1 MPSAPKAL
9 IVTNGLLDP
18 SRYRALGVRVCPLV
32 PIANRPLVLHV
43 LEGLRAAGVR
53 EAAVLG
59 DGATRAEVASV
70 VGDGSAELAVRYID
84 HVDRRALD
92 APAVAVQPADAVL
105 TGPLQDALGDV
116 ASAVFDGAVMRVPA
130 ITPAFGSA
138 PPAIAA
144 AAHVGACLLGAEA
157 ADGLAASLDDTAASV
172 DALAEALIA
181 SSTRVREDEVRG
193 CLACCD
199 GDDGLLRANRIALEG
214 LQSSMT
220 DATLVDTEIQG
231 PALIHPT
238 AVVRSTLVRG
248 PAVIGPGVR
257 LNDVYI
263 GPYTSIGADV
273 TIEGAEIE
281 HSLILD
287 GAEVRYPGAAPDDEH
302 HRSAGPPRARLPP
315 PPRHARRG
323 RGRRRGGAL
332 VTPQTVVRHAA
343 VRCRRALRDDRHHEA
358 GVPLPGV
365 PGRARGRAS
374 PPGRAGRSPPQEPP
388 ACARCSGR
396 ETRPTRRHDSKQGR
410 FTRA

>member
-1 MPSAPKAL
+1 MPSPPKAL
-9 IVTNGLLDP
+9 ILTNGLLDP

-70 VGDGSAELAVRYID
+70 VGDGSAELVVRYID
-84 HVDRRALD
+84 HVDHRALD

-105 TGPLQDALGDV
+105 SGPLQDALGDV
-116 ASAVFDGAVMRVPA
+116 ASAVIDGAVMRVPA
-130 ITPAFGSA
+130 ITPAFGSQ

-181 SSTRVREDEVRG
+181 SSPRVREGEVRG

-199 GDDGLLRANRIALEG
+199 GDDGLLRANRIALESLG
-214 LQSSMT
+214 SSMT
-220 DATLVDTEIQG
+220 DATLIDTEIQG

-263 GPYTSIGADV
+263 GPYTSIGANV

-287 GAEVRYPGAAPDDEH
+287 GAEVRYPGQ
-302 HRSAGPPRARLPP
+302 RLTTSIIGPRARLVRDFHL
-315 PPRHARRG
+315 PRGMRVAV
-323 RGRRRGGAL
+323 GADA
-332 VTPQTVVRHAA
+332 VV
-343 VRCRRALRDDRHHEA
+343 AL
-358 GVPLPGV
+358 
-365 PGRARGRAS
+365 S
-374 PPGRAGRSPPQEPP
+374 
-388 ACARCSGR
+388 
-396 ETRPTRRHDSKQGR
+396 
-410 FTRA
+410 

>member
-1 MPSAPKAL
+1 MPSPPKAL
-9 IVTNGLLDP
+9 ILTNGLLDP

-43 LEGLRAAGVR
+43 LEGLRTAGVR

-70 VGDGSAELAVRYID
+70 VGDGSAELAVRYVD

-105 TGPLQDALGDV
+105 SGPLQDALGDV

-130 ITPAFGSA
+130 ITPAFGSQ
-138 PPAIAA
+138 PPAIA

-157 ADGLAASLDDTAASV
+157 ADGLATSLDDTTASV
-172 DALAEALIA
+172 DALAEALLA
-181 SSTRVREDEVRG
+181 SSPRVREDEVRG

-199 GDDGLLRANRIALEG
+199 GDDGLLRANRIALER
-214 LQSSMT
+214 LESSMT
-220 DATLVDTEIQG
+220 DATLIDTEIQG

-257 LNDVYI
+257 LDDVYI
-263 GPYTSIGADV
+263 GPYTSIGANV

-287 GAEVRYPGAAPDDEH
+287 GAEVRYPGQ
-302 HRSAGPPRARLPP
+302 RLTTSIIGPRARLVRDFHL
-315 PPRHARRG
+315 PRGMRVAV
-323 RGRRRGGAL
+323 GADA
-332 VTPQTVVRHAA
+332 VV
-343 VRCRRALRDDRHHEA
+343 AL
-358 GVPLPGV
+358 
-365 PGRARGRAS
+365 S
-374 PPGRAGRSPPQEPP
+374 
-388 ACARCSGR
+388 
-396 ETRPTRRHDSKQGR
+396 
-410 FTRA
+410 

>member
-1 MPSAPKAL
+1 MPSPPKAL
-9 IVTNGLLDP
+9 ILTNGLLDP

-84 HVDRRALD
+84 HVDHRALD

-105 TGPLQDALGDV
+105 SGPLQDALGDV
-116 ASAVFDGAVMRVPA
+116 ASAVIDGAVMRVPA
-130 ITPAFGSA
+130 ITPAFGSQS
-138 PPAIAA
+138 PAIAA

-181 SSTRVREDEVRG
+181 SSPRVREGEVRG

-199 GDDGLLRANRIALEG
+199 GDDGLLRANRIALESLG
-214 LQSSMT
+214 SSMT
-220 DATLVDTEIQG
+220 DATLIDTEIQG

-263 GPYTSIGADV
+263 GPYTSIGEDV
-273 TIEGAEIE
+273 VIEGAEIE
-281 HSLILD
+281 HSLVLA
-287 GAEVRYPGAAPDDEH
+287 GAEVRYPGV
-302 HRSAGPPRARLPP
+302 RLTTSIIGPRARLVRDFHL
-315 PPRHARRG
+315 PRGMRVAV
-323 RGRRRGGAL
+323 GADA
-332 VTPQTVVRHAA
+332 VV
-343 VRCRRALRDDRHHEA
+343 AL
-358 GVPLPGV
+358 
-365 PGRARGRAS
+365 S
-374 PPGRAGRSPPQEPP
+374 
-388 ACARCSGR
+388 
-396 ETRPTRRHDSKQGR
+396 
-410 FTRA
+410 

>member
-1 MPSAPKAL
+1 MPSPPKAL
-9 IVTNGLLDP
+9 ILTNGLLDP

-84 HVDRRALD
+84 HVDHRALD

-105 TGPLQDALGDV
+105 SGPLQDALGDV
-116 ASAVFDGAVMRVPA
+116 ASTVIDGAVMRVPA
-130 ITPAFGSA
+130 ITPAFGSQ

-181 SSTRVREDEVRG
+181 SSPRVREGEVRG

-199 GDDGLLRANRIALEG
+199 GDDGLLRANRIALETLG
-214 LQSSMT
+214 SSMT

-263 GPYTSIGADV
+263 GPYTSIGANV

-287 GAEVRYPGAAPDDEH
+287 GAEVRYPGQ
-302 HRSAGPPRARLPP
+302 RLTTSIIGPRARLVRDFHL
-315 PPRHARRG
+315 PRGMRVAV
-323 RGRRRGGAL
+323 GADA
-332 VTPQTVVRHAA
+332 VV
-343 VRCRRALRDDRHHEA
+343 AL
-358 GVPLPGV
+358 
-365 PGRARGRAS
+365 S
-374 PPGRAGRSPPQEPP
+374 
-388 ACARCSGR
+388 
-396 ETRPTRRHDSKQGR
+396 
-410 FTRA
+410 

>member
-130 ITPAFGSA
+130 ITPAFGSQ
-138 PPAIAA
+138 PPTIVA

-287 GAEVRYPGAAPDDEH
+287 GAEVRYPGQ
-302 HRSAGPPRARLPP
+302 RLTTSIIGPRARLVRDFHL
-315 PPRHARRG
+315 PRGMRVAV
-323 RGRRRGGAL
+323 GADA
-332 VTPQTVVRHAA
+332 VV
-343 VRCRRALRDDRHHEA
+343 AL
-358 GVPLPGV
+358 
-365 PGRARGRAS
+365 S
-374 PPGRAGRSPPQEPP
+374 
-388 ACARCSGR
+388 
-396 ETRPTRRHDSKQGR
+396 
-410 FTRA
+410 